1 MPVNNLTLRQRL
13 MPRGLPAPVAG
24 TSVKYWGNLP
34 EILVRVTF
42 TDFTID
48 SGDNESLAV
57 GKAFFV
63 PPENSV
69 VQEAEMNVT
78 VLHSDAAAQDETP
91 DVGLG
96 TVIGSGAVAVLG
108 GTATFENIIT
118 GQTSGVIDGTNAI
131 HACNRNL
138 CQVLTANGVFLNLAA
153 AWDDVTETVMQVT
166 GEVFLR
172 WRMPNV

>member
-1 MPVNNLTLRQRL
+1 

-34 EILVRVTF
+34 EILVKVTF

-48 SGDNESLAV
+48 SGDDASLAV

-63 PPENSV
+63 PPEYSV

-78 VLHSDAAAQDETP
+78 VLHLDSAAQDETP

-96 TVIGSGAVAVLG
+96 TVVGSGAVNVLG
-108 GTATFENIIT
+108 GTAGFENIIA
-118 GQTSGVIDGTNAI
+118 GQTSGVIDGTNPVR
-131 HACNRNL
+131 ACNRNL
-138 CQVLTANGVFLNLAA
+138 CQLLTANGVFLNLAA
-153 AWDDVTETVMQVT
+153 AWDNVSDTTMQVT

-172 WRMPNV
+172 WRMPHV